1 MSDDHR
7 LLHLTDKDIFLLK
20 IFEAVVRAGGYAAAE
35 ACLNKSKSAISMH
48 ILALETR
55 LGKPLCYRGR
65 SGFSLTPEGE
75 QIYQICKEMFS
86 DIEKYRERLNSVSP
100 LVGGAL
106 SVAIEDSVYGR
117 LHVLEEVL
125 GNFNRESEVTFLEVA
140 IVSPERLLQ
149 MLLDGTADIGIG
161 AISREIADS
170 KMHFLYEEELALYC
184 GDKHPLYAIPDSDI
198 TDEEIQKWEAV
209 DLWAYQAPDVEEK
222 MKPLRITARSS
233 QAMARL
239 LLILS
244 GKSIGLLPKGFADS
258 WLTMGRLREIRPSKE
273 PVNQKC
279 YAIVRSGIASHSLC
293 KQMVQELKR
302 AFAAD
307 AQTTLDSD

>member
-48 ILALETR
+48 IMALETR
-55 LGKPLCYRGR
+55 LGKPLCHRGR

-75 QIYQICKEMFS
+75 QIYQICKDMFA

-100 LVGGAL
+100 LVGGTL

-117 LHVLEEVL
+117 LHVLEKVL
-125 GNFNRESEVTFLEVA
+125 GNFNKESELAFLEIS

-170 KMHFLYEEELALYC
+170 KMHFLYEEKLALYC
-184 GDKHPLYAIPDSDI
+184 SDKHPLYSKNSSEI
-198 TDEEIQKWEAV
+198 TDDEIRKCEAV

-222 MKPLRITARSS
+222 MKSLRITSRSS

-244 GKSIGLLPKGFADS
+244 GKYIGLLPMGFAES
-258 WLTMGRLREIRPSKE
+258 WLAMGRLKEIRPNDVS
-273 PVNQKC
+273 VNQKC
-279 YAIVRSGIASHSLC
+279 YAIVRSSIASHSLC
-293 KQMVQELKR
+293 KRMISELKR
-302 AFAAD
+302 AFSAD
-307 AQTTLDSD
+307 TEATLDSQ

>member
-1 MSDDHR
+1 MSDEHR

-55 LGKPLCYRGR
+55 LGKPLCHRGR
-65 SGFSLTPEGE
+65 AGFSLTPEGE
-75 QIYQICKEMFS
+75 QIYEVCKDMFT
-86 DIEKYRERLNSVSP
+86 DIEKYRERLNNVSP
-100 LVGGAL
+100 LVGGVL

-117 LHVLEEVL
+117 RDVLEDVL
-125 GNFNRESEVTFLEVA
+125 SNFNRDSEVTFLEVA

-149 MLLDGTADIGIG
+149 MLLDGSADIGIG

-184 GDKHPLYAIPDSDI
+184 GDRHPLYLKAEGDI
-198 TDEEIQKWEAV
+198 SEEEIQKCEAV
-209 DLWAYQAPDVEEK
+209 DLWAYQGPAVEER

-244 GKSIGLLPKGFADS
+244 GKSIGLLPKGFAES
-258 WLTMGRLREIRPSKE
+258 WITKGRLREIRLNKP

-279 YAIVRSGIASHSLC
+279 YAIVRHGIASHSLC

-302 AFAAD
+302 AFAAG
-307 AQTTLDSD
+307 AEKAINPL